1 MSSLVSWLESLDK
14 RKVALKVLVK
24 QGYTTEQAEDVYERQ
39 KLEERLV
46 RRHLAQRKKGS

>member
-1 MSSLVSWLESLDK
+1 MGGFGEWLQSLDK
-14 RKVALKVLVK
+14 RKTALKVLVK
-24 QGYTTEQAEDVYERQ
+24 QGYTVEQAEDVYERQ